1 MRTAHTPGV
10 VDTKMRVQGIK
21 GLRVADTSVMPFPLA
36 GHTQALAYAIGEKVS
51 DGLCNRLNDLITCF
65 PVFLGCAVCERSVC
79 IERSAET
86 CKELCTKI

>member
-51 DGLCNRLNDLITCF
+51 DKLFNCLNELITCF
-65 PVFLGCAVCERSVC
+65 PVFLGCAVCERIVC
-79 IERSAET
+79 IERSVES
-86 CKELCTKI
+86 CKGSHTKI